1 MSRYRQGKSVKVGL
15 EKWPVPSND
24 SPQYTNVDAVLQI
37 YLEHGA
43 FIRGVVACQ
52 VQNEADVEELSQDI
66 FVSLLSGP
74 IPKDPNHARSFLYKA
89 IINDIINFKKRKQL
103 YRLKLRNR
111 FGGVRREPVQTDPGK
126 RCVEM
131 EQLTRLYELINERVC
146 QREAKAIK
154 LRYRGGLSSG
164 ETAKVM
170 GVSTRTV
177 DNYVSVGLKKLR
189 EFMAREFGD
198 E

>member
-1 MSRYRQGKSVKVGL
+1 M
-15 EKWPVPSND
+15 PSND
-24 SPQYTNVDAVLQI
+24 SPLYTNVDAVLQI

-74 IPKDPNHARSFLYKA
+74 IPEDLNHARSFLYKA
-89 IINDIINFKKRKQL
+89 IINDIINFKKRKQR
-103 YRLKLRNR
+103 YRLKLGNR
-111 FGGVRREPVQTDPGK
+111 FGGVRREPVQTNPGK

-131 EQLTRLYELINERVC
+131 EQLARLFELINERVC
-146 QREAKAIK
+146 QRESKAIK
-154 LRYRGGLSSG
+154 LRYSEGLSSG

-177 DNYVSVGLKKLR
+177 DNYVAVGLKKLR